1 MLSYSSLVN
10 RGKVTLPS
18 VDSWG
23 TNNNIKR
30 DPPKSI
36 MTRRIDKVSDNNDIV
51 KMIDSS
57 DRSSEAILRFS
68 RGVNPSVSVSYT
80 NHGGSLQNFGNQQSF
95 LPYRINK
102 DNDFH
107 PPVQAPLDLLPLSR
121 LPYDNVEV
129 FTKPSMPHFTKELDN
144 SRNQKATNTVK
155 QQIISASVAVPR
167 TYMLQKPFQ
176 EAFEMSKN
184 SINDASINVSGHSG
198 KIAYSDR
205 TVQNSDVIPSRT
217 ISDHLHVSAQTNKN
231 DRNMRDKKHYED
243 VDFTQIKTNDV
254 KLIEYTTTFKGN
266 EKTEMVHENFEFE
279 RNIPEYEVY
288 SNIKMSSQK
297 FNTNIH
303 KDLELE
309 RNVPEYELYSSKKGG
324 STKIKMMHENE
335 IKLDRNLPEYQL
347 FSNTK
352 SQNSKI
358 AFVHDDLIL
367 DRNLPEY
374 NSFSN
379 ISGNEKVAFIHK
391 DISLQK
397 NLPEYTSFSNTSSS
411 NNQKIAFLHDDLVL
425 ERNIPEHMSFSNT
438 SGNQKVDYIH
448 GDIDLDRVLPEHEA
462 TTNMSQNMRKTLLH
476 TSMKEYE
483 RKGIISQMS
492 TNDSKTGDGTQ
503 KNGSREYNHLPEK
516 IQAGE
521 FVNPGFVPLVDRT
534 QQMNIKMDDRKSN
547 LAKESFQLLNQL
559 KTT

>member
-10 RGKVTLPS
+10 RGKVSLPS

-23 TNNNIKR
+23 TNNNIQR

-57 DRSSEAILRFS
+57 DRSTEAILRFS

-80 NHGGSLQNFGNQQSF
+80 NHGGSLQNYGNQQSF

-144 SRNQKATNTVK
+144 SRNQTATNTVK
-155 QQIISASVAVPR
+155 QKIISASVVVPR

-176 EAFEMSKN
+176 EAFEIMSKN
-184 SINDASINVSGHSG
+184 SINDASITVSGHSG

-205 TVQNSDVIPSRT
+205 TVQNSDVVPSKT
-217 ISDHLHVSAQTNKN
+217 IVADHLQVSAETNKN
-231 DRNMRDKKHYED
+231 DSKKKKYWDD
-243 VDFTQIKTNDV
+243 VDFSQIKTNDV
-254 KLIEYTTTFKGN
+254 KLIEYTTALKGN
-266 EKTEMVHENFEFE
+266 EKTEMTHENFEFE

-288 SNIKMSSQK
+288 SNIKMASEK

-309 RNVPEYELYSSKKGG
+309 RNIPEYDLYSSKKGG
-324 STKIKMMHENE
+324 SMKIKMMHEND

-379 ISGNEKVAFIHK
+379 ISGNEKIAFIHN
-391 DISLQK
+391 DISLER
-397 NLPEYTSFSNTSSS
+397 NIPEHTSFSNTSSS
-411 NNQKIAFLHDDLVL
+411 NNNKIAFLHDDLVL
-425 ERNIPEHMSFSNT
+425 ERNVPEHMSFSNT

-448 GDIDLDRVLPEHEA
+448 GDIALDRVLPEHEA
-462 TTNMSQNMRKTLLH
+462 TTNISQNMRKTLLH

-492 TNDSKTGDGTQ
+492 TNDSKMGDETQ
-503 KNGSREYNHLPEK
+503 KNSSRDYNHLPEK
-516 IQAGE
+516 IQPGE

-534 QQMNIKMDDRKSN
+534 QPMNVKMDGRKSN
-547 LAKESFQLLNQL
+547 LAKESFHLNQL
-559 KTT
+559 KMS